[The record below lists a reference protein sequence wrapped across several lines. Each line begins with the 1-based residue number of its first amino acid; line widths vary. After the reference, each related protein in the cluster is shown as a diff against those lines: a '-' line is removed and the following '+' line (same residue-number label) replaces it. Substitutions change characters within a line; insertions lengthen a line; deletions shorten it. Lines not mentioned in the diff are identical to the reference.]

1 MDRIF
6 PEVLA
11 HDGTRPELDAA
22 FRVVDQLAFLE
33 AVDFGRT
40 DVEAGFR
47 IARSAHVRVDRDERF
62 LVELELVQA
71 DALVPAEGVRCIGL
85 RRVWPCP
92 ASRNRGGE

>member
-40 DVEAGFR
+40 DVEAGVR
-47 IARSAHVRVDRDERF
+47 IARSAPVRVDRGERF
-62 LVELELVQA
+62 LVGLGPVPA
-71 DALVPAEGVRCIGL
+71 GAPVPAEGVPCIRPPPVG
-85 RRVWPCP
+85 RRP
-92 ASRNRGGE
+92 ASRTRGG